1 MTQHLSGI
9 KINTCFKFPIIRNI
23 NIELKP
29 NNTCNFC
36 GSDLFVKMSINVIKC
51 YTCLYAYV
59 VNSFISI
66 ETIKTI
72 DV

>member
-29 NNTCNFC
+29 NNTCNFA
-36 GSDLFVKMSINVIKC
+36 DQIYL
-51 YTCLYAYV
+51 
-59 VNSFISI
+59 
-66 ETIKTI
+66 
-72 DV
+72 